1 MGLTAFNFVN
11 DELNELKK
19 NEREALRSRVGTCGC
34 LAVNTFM

>member
-11 DELNELKK
+11 DELNELK